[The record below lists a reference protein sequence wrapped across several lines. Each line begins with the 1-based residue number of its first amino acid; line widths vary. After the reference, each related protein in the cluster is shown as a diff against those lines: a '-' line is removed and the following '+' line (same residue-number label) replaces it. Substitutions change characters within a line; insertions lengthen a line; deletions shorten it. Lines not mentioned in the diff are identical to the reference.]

1 MCGIAGI
8 WNRPEQRDAE
18 ARVATMLDAMAH
30 RGPDGRGVTAFN
42 AGAAGMVRLALV
54 DLSDRGAQPFW
65 SADRRVALIFNGEI
79 YNFRAERERLARD
92 GYDFRS
98 TSDTEVILALYLE
111 RGIDFVQK
119 LRGMFALAIFDWREG
134 STEAPP
140 VMLLARGPFGIKPL
154 YVAQPEGDGG
164 VVFASEIRALLAS
177 GLVPRQLDTQAVSDY
192 LAHGFVLQP
201 RTIIAGVRM
210 LEPGTIERYTPDG
223 QMKRTRFWTMPAFAP
238 RSETLD
244 QAAERLRAVLDES
257 IAIHAMADAP
267 VGAFLSGGMDSAG
280 IVGLMRKQIPHLRT
294 YTLRFPDVPG
304 ADESEE
310 AVAAARFFEC
320 ENTVVDVSG
329 SDLPALL
336 PRFAAD
342 LDQPSNDGL
351 NTWLISRAAA
361 HDVKGVLSGLGADE
375 WFAGYPVARRMARYA
390 NTTAGRF
397 EAAAGHLASTL
408 GRVVPEGSIRGRIDS
423 LATRR
428 SPLTTWLHS
437 RTVFPSH
444 AARQLTGFPDRNGHQ
459 VGRFEALLDAVSP
472 SWRKES
478 PLGLSCLL
486 DVSVYMG
493 SQLLRDSDA
502 TSMAHSLELRV
513 PYVDMEVAAFARTCG
528 DDFKLSFDGGT
539 DHHYHNSG
547 AKQVLVRAL
556 RDVLP
561 PGTESRPKRGFT
573 VPFEHWMRGSLSPLV
588 RETCQPDTVARRGLV
603 DPKMVA
609 ELYRIAEKGGGTLY
623 PKLWSLM
630 VLELWCR
637 EVLDKPSSSL
647 PAAAPPLRC
656 AASL

>member
-8 WNRPEQRDAE
+8 WNRPKERDAD
-18 ARVATMLDAMAH
+18 ARVAVMLDAMAH
-30 RGPDGRGVTAFN
+30 RGPDGRGLMEFSG
-42 AGAAGMVRLALV
+42 GAAGMVRLALV

-65 SADRRVALIFNGEI
+65 SDDRRVALIFNGEI
-79 YNFRAERERLARD
+79 YNFRTERERLVRD
-92 GYDFRS
+92 GYHFHSS
-98 TSDTEVILALYLE
+98 TDTEVILALYLE
-111 RGIDFVQK
+111 QGLDFVQK

-134 STEAPP
+134 AAESMP
-140 VMLLARGPFGIKPL
+140 VMVLARGPFGVKPL
-154 YVAQPEGDGG
+154 YVAQSEGGG

-177 GLVPRQLDTQAVSDY
+177 GLVPKQLEPEAVSDY

-223 QMKRTRFWTMPAFAP
+223 QMKQTRFWKMPAFAP
-238 RSETLD
+238 RNETLD

-304 ADESEE
+304 QDESEE
-310 AVAAARFFEC
+310 AIGAARFFEC
-320 ENTVVDVSG
+320 ENTVVDVTG
-329 SDLPALL
+329 GDLPDLL

-390 NTTAGRF
+390 NTTAGRL
-397 EAAAGHLASTL
+397 EATAGHIASKV
-408 GRVVPEGSIRGRIDS
+408 GRLVPEGQVRGRINS

-428 SPLTTWLHS
+428 SSLTTWLHS
-437 RTVFPSH
+437 RSVFP
-444 AARQLTGFPDRNGHQ
+444 ANLAQQLAGFSDRNGHQ
-459 VGRFEALLDAVSP
+459 VARFEALLSTIST
-472 SWRKES
+472 SWRNES

-513 PYVDMEVAAFARTCG
+513 PYVDTEVAAFARTCA
-528 DDFKLSFDGGT
+528 DDFKLSFDGGA
-539 DHHYHNSG
+539 DHYYHNSG

-573 VPFEHWMRGSLSPLV
+573 VPFEYWMRSSLSPLV
-588 RETCQPDTVARRGLV
+588 RETCQADTVARRGLV

-609 ELYRIAEKGGGTLY
+609 QFYQRAENGGDTLY

-630 VLELWCR
+630 MLELWCR
-637 EVLDKPSSSL
+637 EVLDKPSVD
-647 PAAAPPLRC
+647 PKPVTQIVGLR
-656 AASL
+656 AS

>member
-8 WNRPEQRDAE
+8 WNRSRGHDAE
-18 ARVATMLDAMAH
+18 ARVSSMLDAMAH
-30 RGPDGRGVTAFN
+30 RGPDGRGLTKFN
-42 AGAAGMVRLALV
+42 GGAAGMVRLALV

-79 YNFRAERERLARD
+79 YNFREERERLARG
-92 GYDFRS
+92 GYDVRS

-111 RGIDFVQK
+111 RGIEFVKK
-119 LRGMFALAIFDWREG
+119 LRGMFALALFDWREG
-134 STEAPP
+134 SAEAPP
-140 VMLLARGPFGIKPL
+140 VMILARDPFGIKPL
-154 YVAQPEGDGG
+154 YVAQPEGGGG

-177 GLVPRQLDTQAVSDY
+177 SLVPRQLDTEAVSDY

-223 QMKRTRFWTMPAFAP
+223 KMERTRFWRMPAFVP
-238 RSETLD
+238 QSETLD
-244 QAAERLRAVLDES
+244 QAAERLRVVLDDS
-257 IAIHAMADAP
+257 IALHAMADAP

-280 IVGLMRKQIPHLRT
+280 IVGLMRKQVPHLRT
-294 YTLRFPDVPG
+294 YTLHFPDVPG
-304 ADESEE
+304 ADEAEE
-310 AVAAARFFEC
+310 AIAAARFFEC
-320 ENTVVDVSG
+320 ENTVVDVS
-329 SDLPALL
+329 SNDLPDLL
-336 PRFAAD
+336 PQFVAD
-342 LDQPSNDGL
+342 LDQPSSDGL

-361 HDVKGVLSGLGADE
+361 RDVKGVLSGLGADE

-397 EAAAGHLASTL
+397 EVGAGHLASTF
-408 GRVVPEGSIRGRIDS
+408 GGIVPAGSIRDRINGF
-423 LATRR
+423 ATRR
-428 SPLTTWLHS
+428 SSLTTWLHS

-444 AARQLTGFPDRNGHQ
+444 VARQLAGSHERNGQH
-459 VGRFEALLDAVSP
+459 VGRYEAMLSTISG
-472 SWRKES
+472 SWRTES
-478 PLGLSCLL
+478 PLGLACLL

-513 PYVDMEVAAFARTCG
+513 PYVDVEVAAFARTCA
-528 DDFKLSFDGGT
+528 DDFKLSFDGGR

-573 VPFEHWMRGSLSPLV
+573 VPFEHWMRGSLSQLV
-588 RETCQPDTVARRGLV
+588 KETCQPDTVAARGLV
-603 DPKMVA
+603 DPKMV
-609 ELYRIAEKGGGTLY
+609 EQLYRLAEKGGATLY

-637 EVLDKPSSSL
+637 EVLDAPL
-647 PAAAPPLRC
+647 AAIPRAQNVGLR
-656 AASL
+656 AG